1 MRRLFLKIFL
11 WYWMAT
17 SLMGLVL
24 VIAVWTTS
32 DGQGPL
38 WLRDVGN
45 LVAIHGETAVEAYE
59 RDGPDGLNAYLRRSE
74 PDATFRTFVFDDTG
88 AEVSRRTAPDSV
100 LELANAARRSN
111 HAEFGHGMPF
121 LVVARPVVA
130 PSGRSFVVAAQ
141 FAGARHELPA
151 FPSWLLVRGLAVLV
165 TAGIVCYGL
174 AWYLTR
180 RLGRLRTATRAL
192 AQGDL
197 SVRVGESLGGSPDEL
212 TDLGRDVDEM
222 AERLETLI
230 ASERRLLQDV
240 SHELRSPLARLVVAL
255 ELLRQR
261 EGVPGAPEI
270 ERIELEAARID
281 ELIGRVLTLLR
292 LETASP
298 AAEPA
303 STVDLAGLVSDVAAD
318 AEFEAAA
325 ARRLV
330 VVSTDPCVVTGD
342 ESMLRSAI
350 ENVIRNAIRYTSED
364 SAVEVTLRRIPGA
377 AGNSSDAVVSI
388 RDHGPGVPEDALENL
403 FRPFYRVD
411 DGRAR
416 ESGGA
421 GLGLAIA
428 DRAVR
433 LHGGTVT
440 AANAPD
446 GGLIVVIRLP
456 AEEES

>member
-325 ARRLV
+325 ARRRV

>member
-24 VIAVWTTS
+24 VLAVWTTS

-45 LVAIHGETAVEAYE
+45 LVAIHGESAVEAYE

-100 LELANAARRSN
+100 LEMANAARRSN

-261 EGVPGAPEI
+261 AGVPGAPEL

-292 LETASP
+292 LETATA

-325 ARRLV
+325 ANRRV

-364 SAVEVTLRRIPGA
+364 SAVEVTLRRMSGA
-377 AGNSSDAVVSI
+377 DGNSGVAVVSI
-388 RDHGPGVPEDALENL
+388 RDHGPGVPDDALENL

-416 ESGGA
+416 QSGGA

-446 GGLIVVIRLP
+446 GGLIVAIRLP
-456 AEEES
+456 AEKES

>member
-100 LELANAARRSN
+100 LELASAARRSN

-197 SVRVGESLGGSPDEL
+197 SVRIGESLGGSPDEL

-261 EGVPGAPEI
+261 ADVPGAPEI

-292 LETASP
+292 LETATP
-298 AAEPA
+298 ATEPA

-325 ARRLV
+325 ARRRV

>member
-197 SVRVGESLGGSPDEL
+197 SVRIGESLGGSPDEL

-261 EGVPGAPEI
+261 DGVPGAPEI

-292 LETASP
+292 LETATP
-298 AAEPA
+298 ATEPA

-325 ARRLV
+325 ARRRV

>member
-281 ELIGRVLTLLR
+281 ELIGRVLTLMR
-292 LETASP
+292 LETATP
-298 AAEPA
+298 ATEPA

>member
-11 WYWMAT
+11 WYWLAT

-24 VIAVWTTS
+24 VIAIWTTS

-45 LVAIHGETAVEAYE
+45 LLAIHGESAVEAYE
-59 RDGPDGLNAYLRRSE
+59 RDGPGGLNAYLSRSE
-74 PDATFRTFVFDDTG
+74 PDATIRTFVFDDSG
-88 AEVSRRTAPDSV
+88 AEVSLRTAPDSV
-100 LELANAARRSN
+100 LDLANAARRSK

-130 PSGRSFVVAAQ
+130 PSGRTFVVAAQ
-141 FAGARHELPA
+141 FAGARHEMPA

-165 TAGIVCYGL
+165 TAGFVCYGL

-222 AERLETLI
+222 AARLETLI

-261 EGVPGAPEI
+261 AGVPSAPEI

-281 ELIGRVLTLLR
+281 ELIGRILTLLR
-292 LETASP
+292 LETATPASEP
-298 AAEPA
+298 AA
-303 STVDLAGLVSDVAAD
+303 SVDLAGLVSDVAAD

-325 ARRLV
+325 ANRRV
-330 VVSTDPCVVTGD
+330 VVSTDPCVVKGD
-342 ESMLRSAI
+342 ESALHSAI
-350 ENVIRNAIRYTSED
+350 ENVIRNAIRYTAD
-364 SAVEVTLRRIPGA
+364 NSAVEVTLRRATGA
-377 AGNSSDAVVSI
+377 DGSPTDAVVSI
-388 RDHGPGVPEDALENL
+388 RDHGPGVPDDALEDL

-416 ESGGA
+416 QSGGA

-446 GGLIVVIRLP
+446 GGLVVEIRLP
-456 AEEES
+456 GEKES

>member
-11 WYWMAT
+11 WYWLAT

-24 VIAVWTTS
+24 VIAIWTTS

-45 LVAIHGETAVEAYE
+45 LLAIHGESAVEAYE

-74 PDATFRTFVFDDTG
+74 PDATFRTFVFDDSG

-100 LELANAARRSN
+100 VQLASEARRSN

-121 LVVARPVVA
+121 LVVARPVKA
-130 PSGRSFVVAAQ
+130 PSGRTFVVAAQ

-197 SVRVGESLGGSPDEL
+197 SVRIGESLGGSPDEL

-261 EGVPGAPEI
+261 AGVPSAPEI

-281 ELIGRVLTLLR
+281 ELIGRILALLR
-292 LETASP
+292 LETATQATGP
-298 AAEPA
+298 AAR
-303 STVDLAGLVSDVAAD
+303 VDLAGLVSDVASD

-325 ARRLV
+325 ANRRV
-330 VVSTDPCVVTGD
+330 VVSTEPCVVNGD
-342 ESMLRSAI
+342 ESMLRSAV
-350 ENVIRNAIRYTSED
+350 ENVIRNAIRYTAEGT
-364 SAVEVTLRRIPGA
+364 AVEVTLRVDTDREHSVAI
-377 AGNSSDAVVSI
+377 VSV
-388 RDHGPGVPEDALENL
+388 RDHGPGVPEDALEDV

-416 ESGGA
+416 QSGGA

-428 DRAVR
+428 DRAIR
-433 LHGGTVT
+433 LHGGAAT
-440 AANAPD
+440 AANSSD
-446 GGLIVVIRLP
+446 GGLIIELRLP
-456 AEEES
+456 AVRES

>member
-261 EGVPGAPEI
+261 KGVPGAPEI